1 MNGPWDVW
9 SDCTPD
15 CAAHAL
21 PRVPAARIARRGAA
35 FARGVRRALTDGERM
50 ADPVRLR
57 AHAGALLDALGV
69 RVEGAA
75 ALTAGDRGGDGDGS
89 GSSGSGTRPGL
100 GTTSGPGP
108 GTANGP
114 GLGTANG
121 PGPGTLI
128 VVNHISWLD
137 ILALLAVEPVTLLA
151 KREVGT
157 WPVVGGLA
165 RRAGTHFIDRTSPR
179 RLRHTV
185 REVSELLGSG
195 RSVAVFPQAT
205 TWCTADRG
213 SFRRATF
220 QAALDAGAPVRPVTL
235 HYTQQGLPTTVA
247 AFCGE
252 DTFAASLRRVLAA
265 RALTVR
271 VTAHPVLHAAD
282 GLWDR
287 RELADRAARAV
298 LGGRPEPG
306 AVAVPEP
313 GVAAL
318 PAFPVPAFP
327 VPEVPVP
334 AGPATPETPARV

>member
-21 PRVPAARIARRGAA
+21 PRVPATRIARRGAA
-35 FARGVRRALTDGERM
+35 FAHTVRRALTDGERM

-57 AHAGALLDALGV
+57 AHAGALLAALGV
-69 RVEGAA
+69 RVEGPVS
-75 ALTAGDRGGDGDGS
+75 LTAGG
-89 GSSGSGTRPGL
+89 
-100 GTTSGPGP
+100 
-108 GTANGP
+108 
-114 GLGTANG
+114 
-121 PGPGTLI
+121 GPGTLV

-151 KREVGT
+151 KREVGG

-185 REVSELLGSG
+185 QEVAELLGSG

-205 TWCTADRG
+205 TWCTADQG
-213 SFRRATF
+213 TFRRATF

-235 HYTQQGLPTTVA
+235 GYTQQGLPSTVA

-271 VTAHPVLHAAD
+271 VTAHPALTAAD
-282 GLWDR
+282 GCPDR
-287 RELADRAARAV
+287 RELAELAARAV
-298 LGGRPEPG
+298 LGGRPGAGAVVRQAPARPALLPG
-306 AVAVPEP
+306 APLPGSAVPD
-313 GVAAL
+313 A
-318 PAFPVPAFP
+318 PVRD
-327 VPEVPVP
+327 
-334 AGPATPETPARV
+334 TPAHV

>member
-15 CAAHAL
+15 CATHAL
-21 PRVPAARIARRGAA
+21 PRVPATRIARRGAA
-35 FARGVRRALTDGERM
+35 FARSVRRALTDGERM

-57 AHAGALLDALGV
+57 AHAAALLDALGV

-75 ALTAGDRGGDGDGS
+75 ALTAG
-89 GSSGSGTRPGL
+89 
-100 GTTSGPGP
+100 
-108 GTANGP
+108 N
-114 GLGTANG
+114 
-121 PGPGTLI
+121 GPGTLV

-151 KREVGT
+151 KREVGA

-213 SFRRATF
+213 GFRRATF

-235 HYTQQGLPTTVA
+235 DYTQQGLPSTVA

-271 VTAHPVLHAAD
+271 VTAHPLLTAAD
-282 GLWDR
+282 GFPDR
-287 RELADRAARAV
+287 RELAERAERAV
-298 LGGRPEPG
+298 LGGRPQAGAGAG
-306 AVAVPEP
+306 AVVRRAPARAALRSSLPVPESPVP
-313 GVAAL
+313 GS
-318 PAFPVPAFP
+318 PVPASGP
-327 VPEVPVP
+327 VPDAPAPDAPVP
-334 AGPATPETPARV
+334 DAPAHV

>member
-21 PRVPAARIARRGAA
+21 PRVPATRTARRGAA
-35 FARGVRRALTDGERM
+35 FARCVRRALTDGERM
-50 ADPVRLR
+50 ADPARLR
-57 AHAGALLDALGV
+57 AHAASLLDALGV

-75 ALTAGDRGGDGDGS
+75 ALTAGDRVGDGS
-89 GSSGSGTRPGL
+89 GPGS
-100 GTTSGPGP
+100 
-108 GTANGP
+108 
-114 GLGTANG
+114 
-121 PGPGTLI
+121 GPGTLI
-128 VVNHISWLD
+128 VINHISWLD

-157 WPVVGGLA
+157 WPVVGGMA

-235 HYTQQGLPTTVA
+235 HYTQQGLPSTVA

-271 VTAHPVLHAAD
+271 VTAHPVLNAAD
-282 GLWDR
+282 GFWDR

-306 AVAVPEP
+306 AVAMPGPGAVAMPALPVP
-313 GVAAL
+313 AL
-318 PAFPVPAFP
+318 PVPAFPVPAFP
-327 VPEVPVP
+327 VPEVAPVPELPVPVVPVP
-334 AGPATPETPARV
+334 AAPAAPETPARV

>member
-21 PRVPAARIARRGAA
+21 PRVPATRIARRGAA
-35 FARGVRRALTDGERM
+35 FAHTVRRALTDGERT

-57 AHAGALLDALGV
+57 AHAGALLAALGV

-75 ALTAGDRGGDGDGS
+75 SLTAGG
-89 GSSGSGTRPGL
+89 
-100 GTTSGPGP
+100 
-108 GTANGP
+108 
-114 GLGTANG
+114 
-121 PGPGTLI
+121 GPGTLV

-151 KREVGT
+151 KREVGG

-165 RRAGTHFIDRTSPR
+165 RRAGTHFIDRTNPR

-185 REVSELLGSG
+185 QEVAELLGSG

-205 TWCTADRG
+205 TWCTAG
-213 SFRRATF
+213 QGTFRRATF

-235 HYTQQGLPTTVA
+235 GYTQQGLPSTVA

-271 VTAHPVLHAAD
+271 VTAHPALTAAD
-282 GLWDR
+282 GCLDR
-287 RELADRAARAV
+287 RELAELAARAV
-298 LGGRPEPG
+298 LGGRPGAG
-306 AVAVPEP
+306 AVVRQATAPPALLPAAPLPGSAVPD
-313 GVAAL
+313 A
-318 PAFPVPAFP
+318 PVRD
-327 VPEVPVP
+327 
-334 AGPATPETPARV
+334 TPAHV

>member
-21 PRVPAARIARRGAA
+21 PRVTAPRVARRGAA
-35 FARGVRRALTDGERM
+35 FARSVRRALTDGERM

-57 AHAGALLDALGV
+57 AHAASLLDALGV
-69 RVEGAA
+69 RVEGPA
-75 ALTAGDRGGDGDGS
+75 ALTAGD
-89 GSSGSGTRPGL
+89 
-100 GTTSGPGP
+100 
-108 GTANGP
+108 
-114 GLGTANG
+114 
-121 PGPGTLI
+121 GPGTLV

-151 KREVGT
+151 KREVGA

-185 REVSELLGSG
+185 QEVSELLGSG

-213 SFRRATF
+213 GFRRATF

-235 HYTQQGLPTTVA
+235 DYTQQGTPSTVA

-271 VTAHPVLHAAD
+271 VTAHPLLTTAD
-282 GLWDR
+282 GCPDR
-287 RELADRAARAV
+287 RELARRAARAV
-298 LGGRPEPG
+298 LGGRPEAGSVERPG
-306 AVAVPEP
+306 AAAVVRRAGTPARAAPRPAAAVADSPAP
-313 GVAAL
+313 GS
-318 PAFPVPAFP
+318 PVPASGTAP
-327 VPEVPVP
+327 DAP
-334 AGPATPETPARV
+334 APPAPAHV

>member
-21 PRVPAARIARRGAA
+21 PRVPATRIARRGAA
-35 FARGVRRALTDGERM
+35 FAHTVRRALTDGERM

-57 AHAGALLDALGV
+57 AHAGALLKALGV

-75 ALTAGDRGGDGDGS
+75 SLTAGD
-89 GSSGSGTRPGL
+89 GT
-100 GTTSGPGP
+100 
-108 GTANGP
+108 
-114 GLGTANG
+114 
-121 PGPGTLI
+121 GTLI
-128 VVNHISWLD
+128 VLNHISWLD

-151 KREVGT
+151 KREVGG

-179 RLRHTV
+179 RLRRTV
-185 REVSELLGSG
+185 QEVAELLGSG
-195 RSVAVFPQAT
+195 CSVAVFPQAT
-205 TWCTADRG
+205 TWCTADQG
-213 SFRRATF
+213 TFRRATF

-235 HYTQQGLPTTVA
+235 GYTQQGLPSTVA

-271 VTAHPVLHAAD
+271 VTAHPVLTTAD
-282 GLWDR
+282 GRLDR
-287 RELADRAARAV
+287 RELAELAARTV
-298 LGGRPEPG
+298 LGGRPGAG
-306 AVAVPEP
+306 AVVRQAPARSALLPAVPLP
-313 GVAAL
+313 GSSVPDA
-318 PAFPVPAFP
+318 PVRD
-327 VPEVPVP
+327 
-334 AGPATPETPARV
+334 TPAHV

>member
-15 CAAHAL
+15 CATHAL
-21 PRVPAARIARRGAA
+21 PRVPATRIARRGAA
-35 FARGVRRALTDGERM
+35 FARSVRRALTDGERM

-75 ALTAGDRGGDGDGS
+75 ALTAGD
-89 GSSGSGTRPGL
+89 
-100 GTTSGPGP
+100 
-108 GTANGP
+108 
-114 GLGTANG
+114 
-121 PGPGTLI
+121 GPGTLI

-151 KREVGT
+151 KREVGS

-179 RLRHTV
+179 RLRETV

-213 SFRRATF
+213 IFRRATF

-235 HYTQQGLPTTVA
+235 GYTQQGRPSTVA

-271 VTAHPVLHAAD
+271 VTAHPALTASD
-282 GLWDR
+282 GCLDR
-287 RELADRAARAV
+287 RELAELAARAV
-298 LGGRPEPG
+298 LGGRPEAG
-306 AVAVPEP
+306 ALVRQAAAR
-313 GVAAL
+313 AAL
-318 PAFPVPAFP
+318 LSAGP
-327 VPEVPVP
+327 VPEVPVAGSP
-334 AGPATPETPARV
+334 VPGPAAPDTPAHV